1 MKKDNKT
8 MLSSFE
14 QFTSKNAKILW
25 GVLAVILIALPFVV
39 KNQYFLTVVA
49 KIGCYAILGL
59 GLNILTGYTGL
70 VSLGHAGFVAI
81 GAYTASLLAVTL
93 GWSFFPAMLAGMLLA
108 ARDIYG
114 GITWI
119 RENKDEADIAK
130 LAEKAKKNFAGTEIQ
145 GKTLG
150 VIGLGAIGVWISMV
164 LDWVLRASCFIARFR
179 SRKWLHGSMV

>member
-1 MKKDNKT
+1 

-93 GWSFFPAMLAGMLLA
+93 GWSFFPAMLAGMLLFRWGPQA
-108 ARDIYG
+108 
-114 GITWI
+114 
-119 RENKDEADIAK
+119 
-130 LAEKAKKNFAGTEIQ
+130 LAE
-145 GKTLG
+145 
-150 VIGLGAIGVWISMV
+150 GLAR
-164 LDWVLRASCFIARFR
+164 WVKRRRLRD
-179 SRKWLHGSMV
+179 GG